1 MQTRSTGGEPA
12 VVWRDGAQITRAVP
26 IGLIE
31 NHDDLLVLPARGSE
45 ALEELLACLGVS
57 VRRNEGEAVG
67 FDRREDVGGREAPIA
82 QPWRVLAAPPDVHV
96 LPSRYGRWPQWR
108 CGAITAA

>member
-45 ALEELLACLGVS
+45 PLGS
-57 VRRNEGEAVG
+57 
-67 FDRREDVGGREAPIA
+67 IA
-82 QPWRVLAAPPDVHV
+82 AKM
-96 LPSRYGRWPQWR
+96 
-108 CGAITAA
+108 